1 MQTIQALLLKN
12 KQIQDSKSKVKE
24 KSWKDA
30 LNQLSQMGNSLDN
43 LADYIQINFNQNDLI
58 DFKIKENAEKYE
70 NMTPI

>member
-1 MQTIQALLLKN
+1 
-12 KQIQDSKSKVKE
+12 
-24 KSWKDA
+24 
-30 LNQLSQMGNSLDN
+30 MGNSLDN